1 MSQTLY
7 SKRMGKEI
15 ARLDREEKMRVNKEI
30 AGADPQS
37 CNIQEEDEQM
47 HGELQIFV
55 KICGGLWG

>member
-37 CNIQEEDEQM
+37 CKIQEEDEQM
-47 HGELQIFV
+47 HGELEIFV
-55 KICGGLWG
+55 KT